1 MIGQLKKRDKI
12 TWKPVGSSLF
22 HLENARTGQYESM
35 IVRQWNEHLTMIKK
49 TIDQDLK
56 GIDFSQIHTN
66 LQITILEI
74 LEILK

>member
-1 MIGQLKKRDKI
+1 
-12 TWKPVGSSLF
+12 
-22 HLENARTGQYESM
+22 M